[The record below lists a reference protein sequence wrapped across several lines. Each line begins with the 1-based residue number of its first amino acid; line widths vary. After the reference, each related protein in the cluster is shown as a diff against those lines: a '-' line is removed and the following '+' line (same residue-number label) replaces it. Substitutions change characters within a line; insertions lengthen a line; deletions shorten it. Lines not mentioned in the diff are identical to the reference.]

1 MNTDRNISAHIIA
14 DNAFKLG
21 WKPSWDKARF
31 LENID
36 DEVAAV
42 LELGKAK
49 SSLVDSLILA
59 AKGWIEDSNSVK
71 HRIETTLIKFIAL

>member
-1 MNTDRNISAHIIA
+1 MANRELRANIVV

-21 WKPSWDKARF
+21 WKPTWDKARF

-36 DEVAAV
+36 DEVVSV

-49 SSLVDSLILA
+49 SSLIDSLHQA
-59 AKGWIEDSNSVK
+59 ANN
-71 HRIETTLIKFIAL
+71 